1 MIKAGSTYNLLIKL
15 NITRPFDSVIFTLQ
29 SGSDEQLQITKKP
42 TDYTEGVFIL
52 GLTQQ
57 QTQQLSGTA
66 KIEAQIN
73 YSDKSVDKSNIL
85 YKVISPTLATTLIEG
100 NAPSDDATMEDI
112 DLVLQVIKGDVA
124 ILIGPDSSKELI
136 VAITQLFE
144 QTKAIA
150 DDVQERADN
159 GEFDGRD
166 GKSAY
171 EIATDEGYE
180 GTEAQWIASLKGEP
194 GKPGEPGEKGE
205 PGKPGA
211 DGKPGAVPLYNAKNE
226 YVEFVSENDYEKIT
240 EAKIEELI
248 NDYVGGGVND

>member
-29 SGSDEQLQITKKP
+29 SGSDEQLQITKEP
-42 TDYTEGVFIL
+42 TEYLEGVFIL

-57 QTQQLSGTA
+57 QTQQLDGTV

-100 NAPSDDATMEDI
+100 NVPPSEVTTEDI

-124 ILIGPDSSKELI
+124 ILIGPDASKELI
-136 VAITQLFE
+136 DAVTQLFE

-150 DDVQERADN
+150 EDVQKAVTETEKHA
-159 GEFDGRD
+159 EATQKAAEEIQ
-166 GKSAY
+166 KSA
-171 EIATDEGYE
+171 
-180 GTEAQWIASLKGEP
+180 EAIS
-194 GKPGEPGEKGE
+194 
-205 PGKPGA
+205 
-211 DGKPGAVPLYNAKNE
+211 
-226 YVEFVSENDYEKIT
+226 
-240 EAKIEELI
+240 EELSGI
-248 NDYVGGGVND
+248 RYLIIGEAEEVDF

>member
-15 NITRPFDSVIFTLQ
+15 NIKRPFNSVIFTLQ
-29 SGSDEQLQITKKP
+29 SGSGEQLQITKQP
-42 TDYTEGVFIL
+42 TDYTDGVFIL

-57 QTQQLSGTA
+57 QTQQLSGTV

-100 NAPSDDATMEDI
+100 NAPSEATMEDI
-112 DLVLQVIKGDVA
+112 DLVLQVIEGDVA
-124 ILIGPDSSKELI
+124 LLIGPDSSKELI
-136 VAITQLFE
+136 AAITQLFE

-150 DDVQERADN
+150 DNVQERADN

-171 EIATDEGYE
+171 EIAVDEGYE
-180 GTEAQWIASLKGEP
+180 GTEAQWIASL
-194 GKPGEPGEKGE
+194 KGE

-248 NDYVGGGVND
+248 GDYVGGSND